1 VTVELYLLRHA
12 HAGDPMKW
20 RGPDARRP
28 LSSKGQ
34 AQIERLTRLLTGSG
48 FAPEAI
54 LTSPLQRALETAE
67 PLATA
72 LGMEAQVDERLAEPL
87 GLAELEAILTDA
99 GDPGSAVIV
108 GHDPDFSGLLASLTG
123 APDIPMRKGALARI
137 DAARPLRPG
146 GGTLRWLVPPD
157 LLDPGA

>member
-20 RGPDARRP
+20 HGPDARRP
-28 LSSKGQ
+28 LSGKGN
-34 AQIERLTRLLTGSG
+34 AQIERLTRLLTGIG
-48 FAPEAI
+48 FAPDVI

-72 LGMEAQVDERLAEPL
+72 LGLEAQVEERLAEPL
-87 GLAELEAILTDA
+87 GVAELESILADA
-99 GDPGSAVIV
+99 GDPKRVVLV
-108 GHDPDFSGLLASLTG
+108 GHDPAFSGLLASLTG

-137 DAARPLRPG
+137 DADRPLGAG

-157 LLDPGA
+157 LLEPGA